1 MINLIKKAF
10 EEKDIATLDNLLK
23 DMNDK
28 LEPSYE
34 EEKFCFV
41 VRHRNRPEV
50 IPDAETLFKWLKAV
64 DTKGTTSLSVAIDK
78 CVHDDWDGYGWSA
91 RLGSEFNQTIY
102 EYRFESKL
110 QKFRKNKGLSQNQL
124 AKISGINVRS
134 LQKYETGERDINRVA
149 GITLHK
155 LAQALEC
162 NIEDLLELE

>member
-23 DMNDK
+23 EMNDK

-34 EEKFCFV
+34 EEKYCFV
-41 VRHRNRPEV
+41 ASRKNQTFV
-50 IPDAETLFKWLKAV
+50 ITDAKELFEWLEAFN
-64 DTKGTTSLSVAIDK
+64 TKGTTSLSVAIDK

-155 LAQALEC
+155 LSQALEC
-162 NIEDLLELE
+162 NVEDLLELE

>member
-23 DMNDK
+23 EMNDK

-34 EEKFCFV
+34 EEKYCFV
-41 VRHRNRPEV
+41 VYYRNRPEV
-50 IPDAETLFKWLKAV
+50 ITDAETLFKWLAAV
-64 DTKGTTSLSVAIDK
+64 DTKATTSLNVAIDK
-78 CVHDDWDGYGWSA
+78 CVHDEYGWNV
-91 RLGSEFNQTIY
+91 RFNSEFAQTIY

-134 LQKYETGERDINRVA
+134 LQKYETGERDINKVA
-149 GITLHK
+149 GITLYN
-155 LAQALEC
+155 LAKALEC
-162 NIEDLLELE
+162 NVEDLLELE